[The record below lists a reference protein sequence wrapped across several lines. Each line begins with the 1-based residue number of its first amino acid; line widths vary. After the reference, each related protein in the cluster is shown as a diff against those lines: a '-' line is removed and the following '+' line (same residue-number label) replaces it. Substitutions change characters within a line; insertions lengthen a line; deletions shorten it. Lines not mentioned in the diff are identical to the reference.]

1 MARRFLLAFAAL
13 PAALFTAV
21 AQANN
26 PGNPATG
33 PRVDYALTNARIVTA
48 PGKVIERGT
57 IVTRNGRI
65 VAVGA
70 NVAIPAGV
78 VQMDMSGHSVYAGL
92 IDAAT
97 SVGLPSPTRALPG
110 ADDAASGRGGAAG
123 GGRGAAAPQGGRGN
137 VLGRGSAPP
146 PPVVL
151 PEVDADAEAADMF
164 APTDDELKTFRAS
177 GVTTVGLVFDGGL
190 FPGRVGAA
198 LTGIRDGSRLSLRS
212 GVGQQVS
219 FGTKRGGAYPGTGIG
234 SVAFIRQAFLDAQY
248 EARAD
253 KAFKAGIT
261 GARPSNDPFRRS
273 LMAASTNGIPSWFVA
288 STERQ
293 ITRVAEI
300 VAELDLK
307 NVVVV
312 GSQEGWRSIPA
323 LKKTGAT
330 ALISLRWPSPDSIS
344 GRSFLA
350 VGSGKTGIAPPS
362 TMADTI
368 AVRGNAAALLKAGI
382 PIALASFG
390 GESGTSFRDRI
401 RTTIAAGLSAD
412 DALRA
417 TTVTPAALLGIS
429 SVVGTIEIGK
439 LANFVVIS
447 GNDLFAPGVPIKHVF
462 VEGRLY

>member
-1 MARRFLLAFAAL
+1 M
-13 PAALFTAV
+13 
-21 AQANN
+21 
-26 PGNPATG
+26 
-33 PRVDYALTNARIVTA
+33 
-48 PGKVIERGT
+48 
-57 IVTRNGRI
+57 
-65 VAVGA
+65 
-70 NVAIPAGV
+70 
-78 VQMDMSGHSVYAGL
+78 
-92 IDAAT
+92 
-97 SVGLPSPTRALPG
+97 
-110 ADDAASGRGGAAG
+110 
-123 GGRGAAAPQGGRGN
+123 
-137 VLGRGSAPP
+137 
-146 PPVVL
+146 VL

-368 AVRGNAAALLKAGI
+368 AVRGNAAALVKAGI